1 MTWWRKPQLRFRA
14 LFKKRKLDAEM
25 DEEMRSH
32 IEMQTQENL
41 DAGMNPDEARYAAL
55 RQFGWVESI
64 KETCRERRGMMWIEH
79 LIQDLRYGLRMLRKN
94 PGSTVIAVLLLALG
108 IGGNT
113 AVFSVVDKAIL
124 NPIPGKAADQM
135 ITLREVEAARLG
147 PMGVSPPLFAELA
160 SYTNTF
166 ESLVAMAHYL
176 TTLTLDRGG
185 TEIKLTGITTS
196 PGFFDIFGVQP
207 LFGRT
212 FFRDEGRPGNDEVLV
227 ASYGLWQRLFGGDP
241 HLVGRTITLS
251 GRSYTIVGIMPPT
264 FQFPPDPEGNKF
276 WLPHLFAGAES
287 EPAMREARHWDV
299 VGRLRDGVSLEQARA
314 LLETVAKRRA
324 QDHPEANQKWTIEA
338 KPARTLF
345 VGPTLERTLWS
356 LQAAVLMLLLIS
368 CANVGTLLAS
378 QVAARRT
385 EFSVRMAIG
394 AGRFRLVRQLLTE
407 SLMLAGIAASLGLF
421 FAWGGIR
428 ALDHFYLENLPR
440 LRTISLDGSVLAF
453 MVLMSA
459 LTGLL
464 FGVGPAWLVS
474 RLGLRDSLKDAPQL
488 QTGGFVQRQFQ
499 DGLVALQVSLSV
511 VLLVGAGLMIHSTV
525 KLLRVNPG
533 FDPKGLYRVF
543 FKAPVQ
549 SSQIDYEEAERHGVS
564 RGEADLAWF
573 RQEVQRRLRWQET
586 MVERLRA
593 TPGIEGAAIFGF
605 SGST

>member
-1 MTWWRKPQLRFRA
+1 MNWWRKRQLRLRA
-14 LFKKRKLDAEM
+14 MFDKRKLDAEM
-25 DEEMRSH
+25 DEERRSH
-32 IEMQTQENL
+32 IEMQTQENV
-41 DAGMNPDEARYAAL
+41 DAGMSAAEARYAAL
-55 RQFGWVESI
+55 RQFGCVESI

-124 NPIPGKAADQM
+124 NPIPGKAADQL
-135 ITLREVEAARLG
+135 IALREVEVARLG

-166 ESLVAMAHYL
+166 ELLVAMAHYG

-196 PGFFDIFGVQP
+196 PGFFDIFGVRP
-207 LFGRT
+207 LIGRT
-212 FFRDEGRPGNDEVLV
+212 FLPDEGRPGNDAVLV
-227 ASYGLWQRLFGGDP
+227 ASYGLWQRHFGGDP
-241 HLVGRTITLS
+241 PLS
-251 GRSYTIVGIMPPT
+251 GRSYTVVGIMPPT

-276 WLPHLFAGAES
+276 WLPHLFTGAES

-299 VGRLRDGVSLEQARA
+299 VGRLGDGVSLQQARA

-324 QDHPEANQKWTIEA
+324 QDHREANRKWTIEA

-394 AGRFRLVRQLLTE
+394 AGRSRVVRQLIPD
-407 SLMLAGIAASLGLF
+407 SLVLAGIAALFGVF
-421 FAWGGIR
+421 FAWVGIR
-428 ALDHFYLENLPR
+428 ALDHFYLENLLR
-440 LRTISLDGSVLAF
+440 LRTIVLDGSVLALT
-453 MVLMSA
+453 VLVSA
-459 LTGLL
+459 LTGLV

-474 RLGLRDSLKDAPQL
+474 RLRLSDSLKDAQQQ

-499 DGLVALQVSLSV
+499 DGLVTLQVALVV
-511 VLLVGAGLMIHSTV
+511 VLLVGAALMVHSMV

-533 FDPKGLYRVF
+533 FDPKGLYRLF
-543 FKAPVQ
+543 CIAPRQ
-549 SSQIDYEEAERHGVS
+549 SPKMDGEEAERRGMS
-564 RGEADLAWF
+564 RWDAYLASF
-573 RQEVQRRLRWQET
+573 REEMQRRLLWDET
-586 MVERLRA
+586 MVERLCA
-593 TPGIEGAAIFGF
+593 TPGIEAAAIYDS
-605 SGST
+605 SGGAGAGY